1 MKRTNDAIVG
11 LVVIVIVVALGGSLA
26 WVKGSDVGKRQNEVI
41 ARFHDVGNARVGN
54 VVVIRGVVG
63 GRIQGIEL
71 APAGWVDVRMKL
83 DPSVQLP
90 AEPVVLLN
98 ESSLFGE
105 WQATIVE
112 RSALPHDETVRQQI
126 ADASRERGV
135 LPGATLPGIGKLT
148 AVAGQIAGDV
158 ANVAGRVEVAFDDQA
173 ARELRGSIRN
183 VADLSK
189 TLATT
194 VRMHASDLDTLSN
207 QLRTTIATLNKTA
220 VTVQGTA
227 QRIDSAA
234 TSQQVRDIIENLA
247 TASTEL
253 RHTSTQ
259 VRDLSSRFATTQG
272 RLDSFLA
279 NSDSVMVKINRGQG
293 SLGLFITDP
302 SMYRRSDSLL
312 VQLRALI
319 ADIQANPKRYVTVKV
334 F

>member
-1 MKRTNDAIVG
+1 
-11 LVVIVIVVALGGSLA
+11 VIVIALALAGSLA
-26 WVKGSDVGKRQNEVI
+26 WVKGSDVGKRQHEVV
-41 ARFHDVGNARVGN
+41 ARFRDVGNARVGN

-83 DPSVQLP
+83 DPTVPLP
-90 AEPVVLLN
+90 PEPVVLLN

-126 ADASRERGV
+126 EDGTRERGV

-183 VADLSK
+183 VSELSR

-194 VRMHASDLDTLSN
+194 VRTHASDLDTLSN
-207 QLRTTIATLNKTA
+207 QLRTAITTLNRTA
-220 VTVQGTA
+220 VTVEGTA
-227 QRIDSAA
+227 QRIDSAT
-234 TSQQVRDIIENLA
+234 TSTQVRDIVENLSQ
-247 TASTEL
+247 ASIEL

-259 VRDLSSRFATTQG
+259 VRDLAGRFATTQT

-279 NSDSVMVKINRGQG
+279 NSDSVMAKINHGQG
-293 SLGLFITDP
+293 SLGLFVSDP
-302 SMYRRSDSLL
+302 SMYRRTDSLL
-312 VQLRALI
+312 VQMRALI
-319 ADIQANPKRYVTVKV
+319 ADIQAHPKRYVSLKL

>member
-1 MKRTNDAIVG
+1 MKRTTDAVVG
-11 LVVIVIVVALGGSLA
+11 LVVIVIVIALGGSLA

-194 VRMHASDLDTLSN
+194 VRMHASDLDTLTN
-207 QLRTTIATLNKTA
+207 QLRTTIATLNRTA

-259 VRDLSSRFATTQG
+259 VRDLSARFATTQG

-293 SLGLFITDP
+293 SLGLFISDP
-302 SMYRRSDSLL
+302 SMYRRSDSVL
-312 VQLRALI
+312 VQLRALL
-319 ADIQANPKRYVTVKV
+319 ADIQANPKRYVSVKL

>member
-1 MKRTNDAIVG
+1 MKRINDAVVG
-11 LVVIVIVVALGGSLA
+11 LVVIVIVLALAGALA
-26 WVKGSDVGKRQNEVI
+26 WVKGSDVGKRQHEVV

-63 GRIQGIEL
+63 GRIQAIEL

-83 DPSVQLP
+83 DPTVPLP
-90 AEPVVLLN
+90 PEPVVLLN

-126 ADASRERGV
+126 DDRSRGDGV

-158 ANVAGRVEVAFDDQA
+158 ASVAGRVEVAFDDQA
-173 ARELRGSIRN
+173 ARELRGSIQN
-183 VADLSK
+183 VSDLSRM
-189 TLATT
+189 LATT
-194 VRMHASDLDTLSN
+194 VRTHSSDLDTLSN
-207 QLRTTIATLNKTA
+207 QLRFAIATLNRTA
-220 VTVQGTA
+220 LTVQGTA
-227 QRIDSAA
+227 ERIDSAA
-234 TSQQVRDIIENLA
+234 TSKQVRDIIDNLA
-247 TASTEL
+247 QASTEL

-259 VRDLSSRFATTQG
+259 VRDLAGRFATTQT

-279 NSDSVMVKINRGQG
+279 NGDSVMEKINRGQG
-293 SLGLFITDP
+293 SLGLFVTDP
-302 SMYRRSDSLL
+302 SMYRRTDSLL
-312 VQLRALI
+312 VQMRSLI
-319 ADIQANPKRYVTVKV
+319 ADIQANPKRYVSVKI

>member
-1 MKRTNDAIVG
+1 MKRSTDAVVG
-11 LVVIVIVVALGGSLA
+11 LVVIVIVIALGGSLA

-194 VRMHASDLDTLSN
+194 VRMHASDLDTLTN
-207 QLRTTIATLNKTA
+207 QLRTTIATLNRTA

-259 VRDLSSRFATTQG
+259 VRDLSARFATTQG

-302 SMYRRSDSLL
+302 SMYRRSDSVL
-312 VQLRALI
+312 VQLRALL
-319 ADIQANPKRYVTVKV
+319 ADIQANPKRYVSVKL

>member
-1 MKRTNDAIVG
+1 MKRTTDAVVG
-11 LVVIVIVVALGGSLA
+11 LVVIVIVIALGGSLA

-194 VRMHASDLDTLSN
+194 VRMHASDLDTLTN
-207 QLRTTIATLNKTA
+207 QLRTTIATLNRTA

-259 VRDLSSRFATTQG
+259 VRDLSARFATTQG

-302 SMYRRSDSLL
+302 SMYRRSDSVL
-312 VQLRALI
+312 VQLRALL
-319 ADIQANPKRYVTVKV
+319 ADIQANPKRYVSVKL

>member
-1 MKRTNDAIVG
+1 MKRAADAIVG
-11 LVVIVIVVALGGSLA
+11 LVVVLTVAAVGGSIA
-26 WVKGSDVGKRQNEVI
+26 WVKGTDVGKRQNDVV
-41 ARFHDVGNARVGN
+41 ARFRDVGNARVGN

-90 AEPVVLLN
+90 ANPIVLLN

-112 RSALPHDETVRQQI
+112 RSALPHDETVVQQI
-126 ADASRERGV
+126 ADASTERGV
-135 LPGATLPGIGKLT
+135 IPGATLPGIGKLT

-158 ANVAGRVEVAFDDQA
+158 ANVAGRVEVAFDDRA

-183 VADLSK
+183 VADLSTTMAK
-189 TLATT
+189 T
-194 VRMHASDLDTLSN
+194 VRAHASDLDTLSN
-207 QLRTTIATLNKTA
+207 ELRATIATLSRTA

-227 QRIDSAA
+227 GRIDSAA
-234 TSQQVRDIIENLA
+234 TSKQVREIMDNLA

-259 VRDLSSRFATTQG
+259 VRDLAGRFATTQS

-279 NSDSVMVKINRGQG
+279 NGDSVMMKINRGQG

-312 VQLRALI
+312 VQMRALI
-319 ADIQANPKRYVTVKV
+319 ADIQANPKKYVSVKL

>member
-1 MKRTNDAIVG
+1 MKRANDVIVG
-11 LVVIVIVVALGGSLA
+11 LVVITIILALGGSLA
-26 WVKGSDVGKRQNEVI
+26 WVKGSDVGKRQHEVV

-63 GRIQGIEL
+63 GRIQAIEL

-83 DPSVQLP
+83 DPTVQLP
-90 AEPVVLLN
+90 QEPVVLLN

-112 RSALPHDETVRQQI
+112 RSALPHDESVTRQI
-126 ADASRERGV
+126 ADASRDSDA

-173 ARELRGSIRN
+173 AREMRGSIHN
-183 VADLSK
+183 VSDLST
-189 TLATT
+189 TLAKT
-194 VRMHASDLDTLSN
+194 VKAHASDLDTLSN
-207 QLRTTIATLNKTA
+207 QLRGAIAAMNRTV

-227 QRIDSAA
+227 DRIDSAA
-234 TSQQVRDIIENLA
+234 TSNQVREIIDNLA
-247 TASTEL
+247 IASTEL

-259 VRDLSSRFATTQG
+259 VRDLTSRFATSQT

-279 NSDSVMVKINRGQG
+279 NGDSVMMKINRGQG
-293 SLGLFITDP
+293 SLGLFVTDP
-302 SMYRRSDSLL
+302 SMYQRSDSLL
-312 VQLRALI
+312 VQLRSLI
-319 ADIQANPKRYVTVKV
+319 ADVQANPKRYLSVKL

>member
-1 MKRTNDAIVG
+1 MKRTTDAVVG
-11 LVVIVIVVALGGSLA
+11 LVVIVIVIALGGSLA

-105 WQATIVE
+105 WQGTIVE

-194 VRMHASDLDTLSN
+194 VRLHASDLDTLTN
-207 QLRTTIATLNKTA
+207 QLRTTIATLNRTA

-259 VRDLSSRFATTQG
+259 VRDLSARFATTQG

-302 SMYRRSDSLL
+302 SMYRRSDSVL
-312 VQLRALI
+312 VQLRALL
-319 ADIQANPKRYVTVKV
+319 ADIQANPKRYVSVKL

>member
-1 MKRTNDAIVG
+1 MKRANDAIVG
-11 LVVIVIVVALGGSLA
+11 LVVIVIVAAIGGSLA
-26 WVKGSDVGKRQNEVI
+26 WVNGSDVGKRRNDVV

-63 GRIQGIEL
+63 GRIQAIEL

-83 DPSVQLP
+83 DPSVQMP
-90 AEPVVLLN
+90 ADPIVLLN

-112 RSALPHDETVRQQI
+112 RSALPHDETVTRQI
-126 ADASRERGV
+126 ADASHERGV
-135 LPGATLPGIGKLT
+135 IPGATLPGIGKLT

-173 ARELRGSIRN
+173 ARELRASIRN

-189 TLATT
+189 TMATT
-194 VRMHASDLDTLSN
+194 VRSHASDLDTLSN
-207 QLRTTIATLNKTA
+207 QLRSTIATLSRTA

-234 TSQQVRDIIENLA
+234 TSKQVHDIMEDLA

-253 RHTSTQ
+253 RRTSTQ
-259 VRDLSSRFATTQG
+259 VRDLAGRFATSQT

-279 NSDSVMVKINRGQG
+279 NGDSVMVKINRGQG
-293 SLGLFITDP
+293 SLGLFVTDP

-312 VQLRALI
+312 VQLRSLI
-319 ADIQANPKRYVTVKV
+319 ADIQANPKKYVSIKI

>member
-1 MKRTNDAIVG
+1 
-11 LVVIVIVVALGGSLA
+11 
-26 WVKGSDVGKRQNEVI
+26 VKGTDVGKRQNEVV
-41 ARFHDVGNARVGN
+41 ARFRDVGNARVGN

-90 AEPVVLLN
+90 AEPIVLLN

-112 RSALPHDETVRQQI
+112 RSALPHDETVVRQI
-126 ADASRERGV
+126 ADASAERGV
-135 LPGATLPGIGKLT
+135 IPGATLPGIGKLT

-183 VADLSK
+183 VADLSTTMAK
-189 TLATT
+189 T
-194 VRMHASDLDTLSN
+194 VRAHASDLDTLSN
-207 QLRTTIATLNKTA
+207 ELRATIATLSRTA
-220 VTVQGTA
+220 ITVQGTA
-227 QRIDSAA
+227 GRIDSAA
-234 TSQQVRDIIENLA
+234 TSKQVREIMDNLA

-259 VRDLSSRFATTQG
+259 VRDLAGRFATTQG

-279 NSDSVMVKINRGQG
+279 NGDSVMMKINRGQG

-312 VQLRALI
+312 VQMRALI
-319 ADIQANPKRYVTVKV
+319 ADIQANPKKYVSVKL

>member
-1 MKRTNDAIVG
+1 MKRANDVIVG
-11 LVVIVIVVALGGSLA
+11 LVVITIILALGGSLA
-26 WVKGSDVGKRQNEVI
+26 WVKGSDVGKRQHEVV

-63 GRIQGIEL
+63 GRIQAIEL

-83 DPSVQLP
+83 DPTVQLP
-90 AEPVVLLN
+90 QEPVVLLS

-112 RSALPHDETVRQQI
+112 RSALPHDEPVTRQI
-126 ADASRERGV
+126 ADASTERGV

-173 ARELRGSIRN
+173 AREMRGSIHN
-183 VADLSK
+183 VSDLST
-189 TLATT
+189 TLAKT
-194 VRMHASDLDTLSN
+194 VKAHASDLDTLSN
-207 QLRTTIATLNKTA
+207 QLRGAIAAMNRTV

-227 QRIDSAA
+227 DRIDSAA
-234 TSQQVRDIIENLA
+234 TSKQVREIIDNLA
-247 TASTEL
+247 IASTEL

-259 VRDLSSRFATTQG
+259 VRDLTSRFATSQT

-279 NSDSVMVKINRGQG
+279 NGDSVMMKINRGQG
-293 SLGLFITDP
+293 SLGLFVTDP
-302 SMYRRSDSLL
+302 SMYQRSDSLL
-312 VQLRALI
+312 VQLRSLI
-319 ADIQANPKRYVTVKV
+319 ADVQANPKRYLSVKL

>member
-11 LVVIVIVVALGGSLA
+11 LVVVVIVVALGGSLA
-26 WVKGSDVGKRQNEVI
+26 WVKGTDVGKRQNEVI

-54 VVVIRGVVG
+54 IVVIRGVVG

-126 ADASRERGV
+126 ADASREHGV

-194 VRMHASDLDTLSN
+194 VRMHASDLDTLTN
-207 QLRTTIATLNKTA
+207 QLRTTIATLNRTA

-247 TASTEL
+247 AYRGILDEIVKL
-253 RHTSTQ
+253 RML
-259 VRDLSSRFATTQG
+259 DLTDIHPAVVFDPTLPYRG
-272 RLDSFLA
+272 R
-279 NSDSVMVKINRGQG
+279 
-293 SLGLFITDP
+293 
-302 SMYRRSDSLL
+302 
-312 VQLRALI
+312 
-319 ADIQANPKRYVTVKV
+319 
-334 F
+334 

>member
-1 MKRTNDAIVG
+1 MKRMNDAVVG
-11 LVVIVIVVALGGSLA
+11 LVVIVIALALAASLA
-26 WVKGSDVGKRQNEVI
+26 WVKGSDVGKRQHEVV

-63 GRIQGIEL
+63 GRIQAIEL

-83 DPSVQLP
+83 DPTVQLP
-90 AEPVVLLN
+90 PEPVVLLN

-126 ADASRERGV
+126 EDATHERGV

-183 VADLSK
+183 VSDLSR

-207 QLRTTIATLNKTA
+207 QLRTAITTLNRTA
-220 VTVQGTA
+220 VTVEGTA
-227 QRIDSAA
+227 QRIDSVT
-234 TSQQVRDIIENLA
+234 TSTQVRDIIENLSQ
-247 TASTEL
+247 ASIEL

-259 VRDLSSRFATTQG
+259 VRDLTGRFATTQA

-293 SLGLFITDP
+293 SLGLFVSDP
-302 SMYRRSDSLL
+302 SMYRRTDSLL
-312 VQLRALI
+312 VQMRALI
-319 ADIQANPKRYVTVKV
+319 ADIQAHPKRYVSLKL

>member
-11 LVVIVIVVALGGSLA
+11 LVVVVIVVALGGSLA
-26 WVKGSDVGKRQNEVI
+26 WVKGTDVGKRQNEVI

-54 VVVIRGVVG
+54 IVVIRGVVG

-126 ADASRERGV
+126 ADASREHGV

-194 VRMHASDLDTLSN
+194 VRAHSSDLDTLSN

-234 TSQQVRDIIENLA
+234 TSKQVRDIIENLS

-259 VRDLSSRFATTQG
+259 VRELSSRFAVTQN

-302 SMYRRSDSLL
+302 SMYRRSDSVL
-312 VQLRALI
+312 VQLRALL
-319 ADIQANPKRYVTVKV
+319 ADIQANPKRYVSVKL

>member
-1 MKRTNDAIVG
+1 MKRSNDAIVG
-11 LVVIVIVVALGGSLA
+11 LVVIIIVAALGASLA
-26 WVKGSDVGKRQNEVI
+26 WIKGSDVGKRQNEVV
-41 ARFHDVGNARVGN
+41 ARFRDVGNARVGN

-83 DPSVQLP
+83 DPSVQMP
-90 AEPVVLLN
+90 QDPIVLLN

-112 RSALPHDETVRQQI
+112 RTALPHDETVRQQI

-135 LPGATLPGIGKLT
+135 IPGATLPGIGKLT

-183 VADLSK
+183 VAELST
-189 TLATT
+189 TLAKT
-194 VRMHASDLDTLSN
+194 VRAHASDLDTVSN
-207 QLRTTIATLNKTA
+207 QLRATIATLNRTA

-227 QRIDSAA
+227 ERIDSAA
-234 TSQQVRDIIENLA
+234 TSKQMRDIIDNLA

-253 RHTSTQ
+253 RRTSTQ
-259 VRDLSSRFATTQG
+259 VHDLAGRFATTQT
-272 RLDSFLA
+272 RLDAFLA
-279 NSDSVMVKINRGQG
+279 NGDSVMMKINRGQG

-312 VQLRALI
+312 VQMRALI
-319 ADIQANPKRYVTVKV
+319 ADIQANPKKYVSVKL

>member
-1 MKRTNDAIVG
+1 V
-11 LVVIVIVVALGGSLA
+11 
-26 WVKGSDVGKRQNEVI
+26 

-90 AEPVVLLN
+90 AEPIVLLN

-112 RSALPHDETVRQQI
+112 RSALPHDETVVRQI
-126 ADASRERGV
+126 ADASAERGV
-135 LPGATLPGIGKLT
+135 IPGATLPGIGKLT

-183 VADLSK
+183 VADLSTTMAK
-189 TLATT
+189 T
-194 VRMHASDLDTLSN
+194 VRAHASDLDTLSN
-207 QLRTTIATLNKTA
+207 ELRATIATLSRTA
-220 VTVQGTA
+220 ITVQGTA
-227 QRIDSAA
+227 GRIDSAA
-234 TSQQVRDIIENLA
+234 TSKQVREIMDNLA

-259 VRDLSSRFATTQG
+259 VRDLAGRFATTQG

-279 NSDSVMVKINRGQG
+279 NGDSVMMKINRGQG

-312 VQLRALI
+312 VQMRALI
-319 ADIQANPKRYVTVKV
+319 ADIQANPKKYVSVKL

>member
-1 MKRTNDAIVG
+1 MKRTTDAVVG
-11 LVVIVIVVALGGSLA
+11 LVVIVIVIALGGSLA

-194 VRMHASDLDTLSN
+194 VRMHASDLDTLTN
-207 QLRTTIATLNKTA
+207 QLRTTIATLNRTA

-259 VRDLSSRFATTQG
+259 VRDLSARFATTQG

-279 NSDSVMVKINRGQG
+279 SSDSVMVKINRGQG

-302 SMYRRSDSLL
+302 SMYRRSDSVL
-312 VQLRALI
+312 VQLRALL
-319 ADIQANPKRYVTVKV
+319 ADIQANPKRYVSVKL

>member
-1 MKRTNDAIVG
+1 MKRASDAIVG
-11 LVVIVIVVALGGSLA
+11 LVVVLVVVALGASVA
-26 WVKGSDVGKRQNEVI
+26 WVTGSDVGKRQHEVV

-54 VVVIRGVVG
+54 TVVIRGVVG

-112 RSALPHDETVRQQI
+112 RSALPHDETVMQQI
-126 ADASRERGV
+126 ADASREHGV

-173 ARELRGSIRN
+173 ARELRSSIRD
-183 VADLSK
+183 VSGLSK
-189 TLATT
+189 TLATA
-194 VRMHASDLDTLSN
+194 VRTHASDLDTLSN
-207 QLRTTIATLNKTA
+207 QLRATIATLNRTA

-227 QRIDSAA
+227 GRIDSAT
-234 TSQQVRDIIENLA
+234 TSKQVRDIVENLSV
-247 TASTEL
+247 ASTEL

-259 VRDLSSRFATTQG
+259 VRDLAGRFATSQT

-279 NSDSVMVKINRGQG
+279 NGDSVMVKINRGEG
-293 SLGLFITDP
+293 SLGLFVTDP
-302 SMYRRSDSLL
+302 SMYRRTDSLL
-312 VQLRALI
+312 VQMRALI
-319 ADIQANPKRYVTVKV
+319 ADIQKNPKRYVSVKV

>member
-1 MKRTNDAIVG
+1 MKRTTDAVVG
-11 LVVIVIVVALGGSLA
+11 LVVIVIVIALGGSLA

-194 VRMHASDLDTLSN
+194 VRLHASDLDTLTN
-207 QLRTTIATLNKTA
+207 QLRTTIATLNRTA

-234 TSQQVRDIIENLA
+234 TSQQVRDIIENLT

-259 VRDLSSRFATTQG
+259 VRDLSARFATTQG

-302 SMYRRSDSLL
+302 SMYRRSDSVL
-312 VQLRALI
+312 VQLRALL
-319 ADIQANPKRYVTVKV
+319 ADIQANPKRYVSVKL

>member
-1 MKRTNDAIVG
+1 MKRTTDAIVG

-83 DPSVQLP
+83 DPSVQMP

-126 ADASRERGV
+126 ADASRERDV

-207 QLRTTIATLNKTA
+207 QLRRTIATLNTTA

-227 QRIDSAA
+227 QRIDSAT
-234 TSQQVRDIIENLA
+234 TSEQVRGIIENLA
-247 TASTEL
+247 SASTEL

-259 VRDLSSRFATTQG
+259 VRDLSTRFATTQG

-302 SMYRRSDSLL
+302 SMYRRSDSVL
-312 VQLRALI
+312 VQLRALL
-319 ADIQANPKRYVTVKV
+319 ADIQANPKRYVSVKL

>member
-1 MKRTNDAIVG
+1 MKRTTDAVVG
-11 LVVIVIVVALGGSLA
+11 LVVIVIVIALGGSLA

-83 DPSVQLP
+83 DPSVQLA

-194 VRMHASDLDTLSN
+194 VRMHASDLDTLTN
-207 QLRTTIATLNKTA
+207 QLRTTIATLNRTA

-259 VRDLSSRFATTQG
+259 VRDLSARFATTQG

-302 SMYRRSDSLL
+302 SMYRRSDSVL
-312 VQLRALI
+312 VQLRALL
-319 ADIQANPKRYVTVKV
+319 ADIQANPKRYVSVKL